1 MSTEPQKTARER
13 ILDIAEQLFYQE
25 GIRAIGID
33 TVIERSGVAK
43 MSLYRNFASK
53 EELIAAFLERR
64 NEKYW
69 GWWDEIMARHPE
81 SAKQQLEDLF
91 AALPERIC
99 RPGYRGCSF
108 LNAAT
113 EFPDPGHLGRK
124 AALAHYDE
132 LRRRL
137 LALCRRL
144 GAAKPKQLAN
154 QLLLLI
160 EGAYTTG
167 GILGYRDAVKSVTE
181 AAGELVRQH
190 KSRGIEAAVDVQD
203 VTRNEARAGRR

>member
-1 MSTEPQKTARER
+1 MSSKPRKTARER
-13 ILDIAEQLFYQE
+13 ILDTSEELFYRE

-53 EELIAAFLERR
+53 EELIAAFLARR

-69 GWWDEIMARHPE
+69 TWWDGIMARHPE
-81 SAKQQLEDLF
+81 SAQRQIGDLF

-113 EFPDPGHLGRK
+113 EFPDAGHLGRQ

-144 GAAKPKQLAN
+144 KARRPRQLAD

-160 EGAYTTG
+160 EGAYTAG
-167 GILGYRDAVKSVTE
+167 GILGYRDAVKSVGK
-181 AAGELVRQH
+181 AAGELVR
-190 KSRGIEAAVDVQD
+190 SRAAV
-203 VTRNEARAGRR
+203 R

>member
-1 MSTEPQKTARER
+1 MSTEAQQTAPSSEPRKAARER
-13 ILDIAEQLFYQE
+13 ILDTAEELFYQE

-53 EELIAAFLERR
+53 EELIAAFLARR

-69 GWWDEIMARHPE
+69 HWWDGIMARHPE
-81 SAKQQLEDLF
+81 SAARQLEDLF
-91 AALPERIC
+91 AALPKRIC

-113 EFPDPGHLGRK
+113 EFPDAGHLGRQ
-124 AALAHYDE
+124 AALGHYQE

-144 GAAKPKQLAN
+144 KAAKPKQLADH
-154 QLLLLI
+154 LLLLI

-167 GILGYRDAVKSVTE
+167 GILGYRDAAKSVAK
-181 AAGELVRQH
+181 AAAELIRSQH
-190 KSRGIEAAVDVQD
+190 SPGKA
-203 VTRNEARAGRR
+203 

>member
-1 MSTEPQKTARER
+1 MSTEAQQTAPSTKARRTAPSSEPRKAARER
-13 ILDIAEQLFYQE
+13 ILDTAEELFYQE

-53 EELIAAFLERR
+53 EELIAAFLARR

-69 GWWDEIMARHPE
+69 HWWDGIMARHPE
-81 SAKQQLEDLF
+81 SPARQLEDLF

-113 EFPDPGHLGRK
+113 EFPEAGHLGRQ
-124 AALAHYDE
+124 AALGHYHE

-137 LALCRRL
+137 LVLCRRL
-144 GAAKPKQLAN
+144 KAAKPKQLADH
-154 QLLLLI
+154 LLLLI

-167 GILGYRDAVKSVTE
+167 GILGYRDAAKSVTK
-181 AAGELVRQH
+181 AAAELIRSQH
-190 KSRGIEAAVDVQD
+190 SPGTA
-203 VTRNEARAGRR
+203 

>member
-1 MSTEPQKTARER
+1 MSSNDVRKTARER
-13 ILDIAEQLFYQE
+13 ILDTAEELFYQE

-53 EELIAAFLERR
+53 EELIAAFLARR

-69 GWWDEIMARHPE
+69 SWWDGIMARHPE
-81 SAKQQLEDLF
+81 SAARQVEDLF
-91 AALPERIC
+91 VALPERIC

-113 EFPDPGHLGRK
+113 EFPDAGHLGRR
-124 AALAHYDE
+124 AALSHYEE

-144 GAAKPKQLAN
+144 KATKPKQLAD

-167 GILGYRDAVKSVTE
+167 GILGYRDAVKSVAG
-181 AAGELVRQH
+181 AAAELIRSHGTATQ
-190 KSRGIEAAVDVQD
+190 RI
-203 VTRNEARAGRR
+203 R

>member
-1 MSTEPQKTARER
+1 MSSNDVRKTARER
-13 ILDIAEQLFYQE
+13 ILDTAEELFYQE

-53 EELIAAFLERR
+53 EELVAAFLARR

-69 GWWDEIMARHPE
+69 SWWDGIMARHPE
-81 SAKQQLEDLF
+81 SAARQVEDLF
-91 AALPERIC
+91 VALPERIC

-113 EFPDPGHLGRK
+113 EFPDAGHLGRL
-124 AALAHYDE
+124 AALSHYEE

-144 GAAKPKQLAN
+144 KAAKPKQLAD

-167 GILGYRDAVKSVTE
+167 GILGYRDAVKSVAG
-181 AAGELVRQH
+181 AA
-190 KSRGIEAAVDVQD
+190 AALIKLHHAP
-203 VTRNEARAGRR
+203 R

>member
-1 MSTEPQKTARER
+1 
-13 ILDIAEQLFYQE
+13 
-25 GIRAIGID
+25 
-33 TVIERSGVAK
+33 

-53 EELIAAFLERR
+53 EDLIAAFLTRR

-69 GWWDEIMARHPE
+69 GWWDGIMALHPE
-81 SAKQQLEDLF
+81 SARRQLEDLF

-113 EFPDPGHLGRK
+113 EFPDAGHLGRQ
-124 AALAHYDE
+124 AALAHYEE
-132 LRRRL
+132 LRGRL

-144 GAAKPKQLAN
+144 KVMKPKQLAD

-160 EGAYTTG
+160 EGAYTAG
-167 GILGYRDAVKSVTE
+167 GILGYREAVKSVTK
-181 AAGELVRQH
+181 AAGELVRSH
-190 KSRGIEAAVDVQD
+190 TAV
-203 VTRNEARAGRR
+203 R

>member
-1 MSTEPQKTARER
+1 MSSNDVRKTARER
-13 ILDIAEQLFYQE
+13 ILDTAEELFYQE

-53 EELIAAFLERR
+53 EELIAAFLARR

-69 GWWDEIMARHPE
+69 SWWDGIMARHPE
-81 SAKQQLEDLF
+81 SAARQVEDLF
-91 AALPERIC
+91 VALPERIC

-113 EFPDPGHLGRK
+113 EFPDAGHLGRL
-124 AALAHYDE
+124 AALSHYEE

-144 GAAKPKQLAN
+144 KAAKPKQLAD

-167 GILGYRDAVKSVTE
+167 GILGYRDAVKSVAG
-181 AAGELVRQH
+181 AA
-190 KSRGIEAAVDVQD
+190 AALIKLHHAP
-203 VTRNEARAGRR
+203 R

>member
-1 MSTEPQKTARER
+1 MSSEPRRTARER
-13 ILDIAEQLFYQE
+13 ILDTAEELFYQE

-69 GWWDEIMARHPE
+69 QWWDGIMARHPE
-81 SAKQQLEDLF
+81 SAERQLEDLF

-113 EFPDPGHLGRK
+113 EFPDAEHLGRQ
-124 AALAHYDE
+124 AALAHYEE

-137 LALCRRL
+137 LGLCRRL
-144 GAAKPKQLAN
+144 NATKPKQLAD

-167 GILGYRDAVKSVTE
+167 GILGYREAVKSVTK
-181 AAGELVRQH
+181 AAAELIRSH
-190 KSRGIEAAVDVQD
+190 AAEVSSEEIVSS
-203 VTRNEARAGRR
+203 

>member
-1 MSTEPQKTARER
+1 MARER
-13 ILDIAEQLFYQE
+13 ILDTAEELFYQE

-69 GWWDEIMARHPE
+69 AWWDGVMARHPE
-81 SAKQQLEDLF
+81 SAQQQVEDLF

-113 EFPDPGHLGRK
+113 EFPDAGHLGRQ
-124 AALAHYDE
+124 AALGHYEE

-144 GAAKPKQLAN
+144 NAEKPKQLAD

-160 EGAYTTG
+160 EGAYTAG
-167 GILGYRDAVKSVTE
+167 GILGYRDAVKSVTR
-181 AAGELVRQH
+181 AAGELVRSH
-190 KSRGIEAAVDVQD
+190 ASI
-203 VTRNEARAGRR
+203 GRRDRF

>member
-1 MSTEPQKTARER
+1 MSSSPAPTARER
-13 ILDIAEQLFYQE
+13 ILDTAEELFYQE

-43 MSLYRNFASK
+43 MSLYRNFSSK
-53 EELIAAFLERR
+53 EDLIAAFLERR

-69 GWWDEIMARHPE
+69 RWWDGIMAKHPD
-81 SAKQQLEDLF
+81 SAKRQLEDLF
-91 AALPERIC
+91 HALPERIC
-99 RPGYRGCSF
+99 RPEYRGCSF

-113 EFPDPGHLGRK
+113 EFPEADHRGRK
-124 AALAHYDE
+124 AALAHYEE
-132 LRRRL
+132 LRKRL

-144 GAAKPKQLAN
+144 PATKPKELAD

-167 GILGYRDAVKSVTE
+167 GILGYRDAAQSVTK
-181 AAGELVRQH
+181 AAAAL
-190 KSRGIEAAVDVQD
+190 IESHVAQ
-203 VTRNEARAGRR
+203 

>member
-1 MSTEPQKTARER
+1 MSSEPRKTARER
-13 ILDIAEQLFYQE
+13 ILDTAEELFYRE

-69 GWWDEIMARHPE
+69 RWWDEIMARHPK
-81 SAKQQLEDLF
+81 SAARQLEDLF
-91 AALPERIC
+91 TALPERIC

-113 EFPDPGHLGRK
+113 EFPDAEHLGRR
-124 AALAHYDE
+124 AALGHYEE

-137 LALCRRL
+137 LALCLRL
-144 GAAKPKQLAN
+144 DARKPKQLAD

-167 GILGYRDAVKSVTE
+167 GILGYRDAVKSVAE
-181 AAGELVRQH
+181 AARELVRQH
-190 KSRGIEAAVDVQD
+190 KSRGIEAAVDVQN
-203 VTRNEARAGRR
+203 VTRNEARARRR

>member
-1 MSTEPQKTARER
+1 MSSEAPKAARER
-13 ILDIAEQLFYQE
+13 ILDTAEELFYQE

-53 EELIAAFLERR
+53 EELIAAFLARR

-69 GWWDEIMARHPE
+69 QWWDSIMARHPE
-81 SAKQQLEDLF
+81 SPEQQLDDLF
-91 AALPERIC
+91 TALPERIC

-113 EFPDPGHLGRK
+113 EFPDAGHLGRR
-124 AALAHYDE
+124 AALEHYQE
-132 LRRRL
+132 LRQRL

-144 GAAKPKQLAN
+144 KVAKPKQLAD

-160 EGAYTTG
+160 EGAYTAG
-167 GILGYRDAVKSVTE
+167 GILGYQDAARSVSP
-181 AAGELVRQH
+181 AAAELIRSH
-190 KSRGIEAAVDVQD
+190 R
-203 VTRNEARAGRR
+203 VTR

>member
-1 MSTEPQKTARER
+1 MLVKPPSELPRTARDR
-13 ILDIAEQLFYQE
+13 ILDTAEELFYKA

-33 TVIERSGVAK
+33 TIIERSGVAK

-69 GWWDEIMARHPE
+69 AWWDEIMARHPA
-81 SAKQQLEDLF
+81 SPQRQLEDLF
-91 AALPERIC
+91 VALPARIC

-113 EFPDPGHLGRK
+113 EFPEAGHLGRQ
-124 AALAHYDE
+124 AALKHYAE

-137 LALCRRL
+137 LALCRGVKAR
-144 GAAKPKQLAN
+144 KPKQLAD

-167 GILGYRDAVKSVTE
+167 GILGHRDAVRSVT
-181 AAGELVRQH
+181 AAASELIGKRQGA
-190 KSRGIEAAVDVQD
+190 R
-203 VTRNEARAGRR
+203 RNR

>member
-1 MSTEPQKTARER
+1 MSSKTLAPARER
-13 ILDIAEQLFYQE
+13 ILDAAEELFYRE

-53 EELIAAFLERR
+53 EDLIAAFLVRR

-69 GWWDEIMARHPE
+69 RWWDGIMARHPD
-81 SAKQQLEDLF
+81 SPDRQLEDLF
-91 AALPERIC
+91 TALPERIC

-113 EFPDPGHLGRK
+113 EFPEAGHLGRR
-124 AALAHYDE
+124 AALEHYHE
-132 LRRRL
+132 LRQRL

-144 GAAKPKQLAN
+144 KVAKPKQLAD

-167 GILGYRDAVKSVTE
+167 GILGYHDAAKSVSQ
-181 AAGELVRQH
+181 AAAELIRSH
-190 KSRGIEAAVDVQD
+190 CALR
-203 VTRNEARAGRR
+203 

>member
-1 MSTEPQKTARER
+1 MSSEPRKTARER
-13 ILDIAEQLFYQE
+13 ILDTAEELFYQE

-53 EELIAAFLERR
+53 EELIAAFLARR

-69 GWWDEIMARHPE
+69 AWWDGIMARHPE
-81 SAKQQLEDLF
+81 SAAQQLEDLF
-91 AALPERIC
+91 RALPERIC

-113 EFPDPGHLGRK
+113 EFPDAGHLGRQ
-124 AALAHYDE
+124 AALAHYEE

-144 GAAKPKQLAN
+144 KTTKPKELAD

-167 GILGYRDAVKSVTE
+167 GILGYRDAVKSVTK
-181 AAGELVRQH
+181 AARELVRQH
-190 KSRGIEAAVDVQD
+190 ESRGIEAAVHVQN

>member
-1 MSTEPQKTARER
+1 MSSEPQKTARER
-13 ILDIAEQLFYQE
+13 ILDTAEELFYQE

-53 EELIAAFLERR
+53 EDLIAAFLARR

-69 GWWDEIMARHPE
+69 GWWDGIMARHPE
-81 SAKQQLEDLF
+81 SAKRQLEDLF

-113 EFPDPGHLGRK
+113 EFPDAGHLGRQ
-124 AALAHYDE
+124 AALAHYEE

-144 GAAKPKQLAN
+144 KVMKPKQLAD

-160 EGAYTTG
+160 EGAYTAG
-167 GILGYRDAVKSVTE
+167 GILGYREAAKSVTK
-181 AAGELVRQH
+181 AAGELIRSHTAVR
-190 KSRGIEAAVDVQD
+190 
-203 VTRNEARAGRR
+203 

>member
-1 MSTEPQKTARER
+1 MSSEPAKTARER
-13 ILDIAEQLFYQE
+13 ILDTAEELFYRE

-53 EELIAAFLERR
+53 EELIAAFLARR

-69 GWWDEIMARHPE
+69 RWWDGIMARHPE
-81 SAKQQLEDLF
+81 APEQQLEDLF

-113 EFPDPGHLGRK
+113 EFPEAGHLGRR
-124 AALAHYDE
+124 AALDHYQE
-132 LRRRL
+132 LRQRL

-144 GAAKPKQLAN
+144 KAAKPKQLAD
-154 QLLLLI
+154 QLMLLI

-167 GILGYRDAVKSVTE
+167 GILGYHDAAKSVTK
-181 AAGELVRQH
+181 AAQALIKYH
-190 KSRGIEAAVDVQD
+190 F
-203 VTRNEARAGRR
+203 TTL

>member
-1 MSTEPQKTARER
+1 MSSDAAKSARER
-13 ILDIAEQLFYQE
+13 ILDTAEELFYQE

-53 EELIAAFLERR
+53 EELIAAFLARR

-69 GWWDEIMARHPE
+69 RWWDGIMARHPE
-81 SAKQQLEDLF
+81 SPARQLEDLF

-113 EFPDPGHLGRK
+113 EFPDAGHLGRR
-124 AALAHYDE
+124 AALEHYEE
-132 LRRRL
+132 LRKRL
-137 LALCRRL
+137 LALCRGIKAPR
-144 GAAKPKQLAN
+144 PKQLAN

-160 EGAYTTG
+160 EGAYTAG
-167 GILGYRDAVKSVTE
+167 GILEYQDAAKSVVE
-181 AAGELVRQH
+181 ASTHLIRAH
-190 KSRGIEAAVDVQD
+190 CAA
-203 VTRNEARAGRR
+203 R

>member
-1 MSTEPQKTARER
+1 MSIKARPGARER
-13 ILDIAEQLFYQE
+13 ILDTAEELFYRE

-53 EELIAAFLERR
+53 EELIAAFLARR

-69 GWWDEIMARHPE
+69 RWWDGIMARHPE
-81 SAKQQLEDLF
+81 SPGRQLEDLF
-91 AALPERIC
+91 TALPERIC

-113 EFPDPGHLGRK
+113 EFPEAAHLGRRT
-124 AALAHYDE
+124 ALEHYRE
-132 LRRRL
+132 LRQRL

-144 GAAKPKQLAN
+144 KAPKPKQLAD

-167 GILGYRDAVKSVTE
+167 GILGYQDVAKSVVG
-181 AAGELVRQH
+181 AAAELIRSH
-190 KSRGIEAAVDVQD
+190 LEIR
-203 VTRNEARAGRR
+203 